1 MSPAPPGVAIGIDV
15 GGTKILGLLVGDG
28 EEIVARAQ
36 VPTPHPEVPDLGS
49 ALADAIARLVGVI
62 DDEVGSLAPVGI
74 GVPGLVEGSS
84 TLVFGPHLQSAD
96 RADLLSLLA
105 VPLAGRAKLV
115 ANDAD
120 LAVLAEHRAGA
131 AVGHDEVLLVTLGTG
146 IGGGLISGGSPM
158 RGAGFAGEV
167 GHMVLDVNGPWCPC
181 GSRGCWE
188 RFASGSGL
196 GRIAREAA
204 LADRLSS
211 VVASVGGDPEAVR
224 GEDVTSAARA
234 GDPEALVIFDEV
246 GWWLARGL
254 ANLISILDP
263 TCVIVGG
270 GMAET
275 AELLL
280 APAQRHLHALTEA
293 AHVRVPLTLTSAH
306 FGSDAGAVGA
316 ALAARDAS

>member
-1 MSPAPPGVAIGIDV
+1 MSSAPHGVAIGIDV
-15 GGTKILGLLVGDG
+15 GGTKILGLVLGDD
-28 EEIVARAQ
+28 ERILARAQ
-36 VPTPHPEVPDLGS
+36 VPTPHPDIPDRGS
-49 ALADAIARLVGVI
+49 ALADAIAGLVGAF
-62 DDEVGSLAPVGI
+62 EAGAPANAPVGI
-74 GVPGLVEGSS
+74 GVPGLVESTS
-84 TLVFGPHLQSAD
+84 TLVFGPHLPSAGSAD
-96 RADLLSLLA
+96 LRSLLDA
-105 VPLAGRAKLV
+105 PLASRVKLV

-131 AVGHDEVLLVTLGTG
+131 GLGHDEVLLVTLGTG
-146 IGGGLISGGSPM
+146 IGGGIISGGKPV

-211 VVASVGGDPEAVR
+211 VVAAVGGDPEAVR
-224 GEDVTSAARA
+224 GEDVTAAARA
-234 GDPEALVIFDEV
+234 GDPEALVILDEV

-263 TCVIVGG
+263 TCVIIGG

-280 APAQRHLHALTEA
+280 APAQRHLRLLIEA
-293 AHVRVPLTLTSAH
+293 AHVREPLTLLRAH
-306 FGSDAGAVGA
+306 FGPDAGAVGA
-316 ALAARDAS
+316 ALAASDAA